1 GEPNMTARLYSRTAR
16 TANTMPKGQ
25 SVAKS
30 PAAETLGKSA
40 ADAEHT
46 QRVEDTPRTP
56 APPTGRGHLRPIES
70 PPIKVLL
77 VEDNDGD
84 AFLISEMLEGGY
96 SSRFELTH
104 LHRLG
109 EATKRLASDQFDV
122 MLLDLGLPDAQGLD
136 SVQQVHALAPDIPL
150 VVLT

>member
-1 GEPNMTARLYSRTAR
+1 MTARVHSRTAR
-16 TANTMPKGQ
+16 SANTKAV
-25 SVAKS
+25 VAEF
-30 PAAETLGKSA
+30 PATEILGKTA
-40 ADAEHT
+40 ADAEPVISA
-46 QRVEDTPRTP
+46 REEDAPRRP

-104 LHRLG
+104 LRPPG
-109 EATKRLASDQFDV
+109 GSKDPSRN
-122 MLLDLGLPDAQGLD
+122 
-136 SVQQVHALAPDIPL
+136 
-150 VVLT
+150 